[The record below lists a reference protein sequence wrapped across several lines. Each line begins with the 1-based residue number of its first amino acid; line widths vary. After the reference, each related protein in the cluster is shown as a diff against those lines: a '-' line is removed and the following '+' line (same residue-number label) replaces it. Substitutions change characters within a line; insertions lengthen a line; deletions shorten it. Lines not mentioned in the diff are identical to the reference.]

1 MGILLKAAIQLY
13 PTVEGPRYLKGHAVT
28 IGMVSMAILIYGF
41 MWWILATNNVHRRE
55 GKGQEEFVNMSGE
68 EIAEL
73 GDASPRFIY
82 TV

>member
-1 MGILLKAAIQLY
+1 MLKAAIQLY
-13 PTVEGPRYLKGHAVT
+13 PTAEGPKYLKGHAVT
-28 IGMVSMAILIYGF
+28 LGMVSMATLIYGF
-41 MWWILATNNVHRRE
+41 MWWILARRNAYRRE
-55 GKGQEEFVNMSGE
+55 GKGHEEFVNMSEE